1 MSKGNNRYLS
11 LNHECNNNIIITPTT
26 ITIPIS
32 HNSDFPF
39 LNPFR
44 TLNIIRTLLSWT
56 SALSIAIILVYAITT
71 IILFNAI
78 TTTAELHLLRSRPW
92 FPPLLLQPPPSTK
105 SFHCNHSD
113 KLSLLSL
120 SISLIVKININ
131 ITYYP
136 NLYPMCCNHHHH
148 CHHDHT
154 RYQDYDRHD
163 LYRLVEGL
171 VQIELE
177 SVLRVTS
184 AINNDGH
191 LCLLFS
197 SSVLLWFMILL
208 SPARHLLKLPID
220 KVS

>member
-92 FPPLLLQPPPSTK
+92 FPPPPPPPPPLNLFIATTQINYH
-105 SFHCNHSD
+105 FYPYRYH
-113 KLSLLSL
+113 LLSRSI
-120 SISLIVKININ
+120 SISLIIQICTPCAVI
-131 ITYYP
+131 ITITVI
-136 NLYPMCCNHHHH
+136 MI
-148 CHHDHT
+148 T
-154 RYQDYDRHD
+154 
-163 LYRLVEGL
+163 LV
-171 VQIELE
+171 IK
-177 SVLRVTS
+177 TTI
-184 AINNDGH
+184 AMI
-191 LCLLFS
+191 FT
-197 SSVLLWFMILL
+197 VLLKVL
-208 SPARHLLKLPID
+208 SK
-220 KVS
+220 

>member
-1 MSKGNNRYLS
+1 MDVITTSLS
-11 LNHECNNNIIITPTT
+11 LQPRSPSPFLVILIFLFWIHLEHWTLLEHCYHERQHSASPLFWFMPSLPSFCLMPSRPQRSSIYYAVDL
-26 ITIPIS
+26 
-32 HNSDFPF
+32 DFP
-39 LNPFR
+39 
-44 TLNIIRTLLSWT
+44 
-56 SALSIAIILVYAITT
+56 
-71 IILFNAI
+71 
-78 TTTAELHLLRSRPW
+78 
-92 FPPLLLQPPPSTK
+92 PPRPPSNK

-208 SPARHLLKLPID
+208 SPARHLLELPID